1 MFLQLMQLAQ
11 CHRQCWKR
19 SIDVSQVGGEHT
31 EQIRFCMSWAVCS
44 RVLISVFHFCAL
56 INISWMK
63 MAGAKAEDLSARPI
77 CKVNFCAIRC
87 VCRISAAQFLQL
99 TAGQVLYIC
108 PLSPLSISWK
118 PLFCI
123 TRVVSQMAAVQFCNI
138 DCLLYFPLCEA
149 FLANFSL
156 DTRGWYFFKN
166 LL

>member
-87 VCRISAAQFLQL
+87 LQNQCCSVFTTHCR
-99 TAGQVLYIC
+99 AG
-108 PLSPLSISWK
+108 PLHLPSK
-118 PLFCI
+118 PLVHILKATFLYYKSSEPNGCC
-123 TRVVSQMAAVQFCNI
+123 AVLQHR
-138 DCLLYFPLCEA
+138 LLAIFPTLWSIPC
-149 FLANFSL
+149 
-156 DTRGWYFFKN
+156 
-166 LL
+166 